1 MFGREPRVPV
11 DVMFPSPDHSVIGS
25 SSSPKKYAD
34 VLRASLSKSYERVRL
49 YSKKQQHQKQFY
61 DRGARGSPYQ
71 VGDIVSLHDPV
82 VKKGHSRKF
91 HRPWKG
97 PFKVVKL
104 LGSTTYRIQDCKNSR
119 KRKVVHFNHLKPAYY
134 QSAPESTPLP
144 KATETDPSERIN
156 IMLNSSENDFDND
169 PDYIV
174 YLPSREELP
183 SCVVKN
189 YLHKKFS

>member
-1 MFGREPRVPV
+1 M
-11 DVMFPSPDHSVIGS
+11 
-25 SSSPKKYAD
+25 
-34 VLRASLSKSYERVRL
+34 

-71 VGDIVSLHDPV
+71 AGNIVSLHDPV

-183 SCVVKN
+183 SQDVQLRRSSRLRRPPLRYGDPISIPDSVTAPI
-189 YLHKKFS
+189 LEDPDS